1 MYVETDALLNVR
13 ADIQSRG
20 CGEEK
25 KKKKTC
31 SVCVEFCKYLARE
44 MLVHDEKIT
53 AHHQPQQ
60 VTQQRREKKV
70 RGRHSLNLS
79 V

>member
-25 KKKKTC
+25 KKKKN
-31 SVCVEFCKYLARE
+31 V
-44 MLVHDEKIT
+44 
-53 AHHQPQQ
+53 
-60 VTQQRREKKV
+60 
-70 RGRHSLNLS
+70 
-79 V
+79 